1 MKTMNNAQDAYRLL
15 YAAIVDQRISAGTRL
30 TETALAQVLSSSRRH
45 VDKALWLLAEQR
57 LVQLRR
63 HAGAWVAAPSFIEA
77 REIFELR
84 LVLETAVVRKVCSVL
99 RPEGLK
105 LLKQNLDAETRAR
118 QQGDQRMAVRQS
130 GEFHVILAR
139 LTQNRELERQVELL
153 VARTSLVTQ
162 LYANPNALGCWH
174 HQHHDLVD
182 TLSRRDGDRAAALM
196 EQHLQELESALRV
209 DQPNSKHEELKRA
222 LLV

>member
-1 MKTMNNAQDAYRLL
+1 MNNAQDAYRLL

-118 QQGDQRMAVRQS
+118 QQGDHRMAVRQS
-130 GEFHVILAR
+130 GELHVILTR

>member
-1 MKTMNNAQDAYRLL
+1 MKNADDAYRQL
-15 YAAIVDQRISAGTRL
+15 YAAIVDQRLSAGARL
-30 TETALAQVLSSSRRH
+30 TETALAQILSSSRRH

-57 LVQLRR
+57 LVQIRR
-63 HAGAWVAAPSFIEA
+63 NAGAWVAVPSLIEA
-77 REIFELR
+77 REIYELR
-84 LVLETAVVRKVCSVL
+84 LILEAAVVRKVCSVL
-99 RPEGLK
+99 RPDGLK

-118 QQGDQRMAVRQS
+118 QRGDQRMAVRLS

-139 LTQNRELERQVELL
+139 LAQSHELERQVELL

-182 TLSRRDGDRAAALM
+182 LLSRRDAQRASALM

-209 DQPNSKHEELKRA
+209 DRPGSKHEELKRA